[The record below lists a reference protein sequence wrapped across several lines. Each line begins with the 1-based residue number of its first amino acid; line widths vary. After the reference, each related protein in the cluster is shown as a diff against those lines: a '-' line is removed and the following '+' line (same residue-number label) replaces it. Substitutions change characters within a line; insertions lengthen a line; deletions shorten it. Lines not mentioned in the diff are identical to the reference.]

1 MFKIADVIKLLT
13 RIFVKQNK
21 RFPKGLESVDIRITA
36 KEIFDVGKSQ
46 GYKGGISENQLK
58 HFLAWKKQAKPIE
71 TTVKKG
77 EVFDLTGKKIDTSK
91 PILGGKNVELTHNE
105 KIDWLVKNVSPTAE
119 QTIPPKATL
128 EAMLKDGREDLID
141 HFFEMHTKKLS
152 GKPQINIDTSDLK
165 HPELV
170 KKMMMDEKLKPT
182 LVKTEAQIKTKLEGL
197 NKKTIERIRRRRYE
211 AALKAEREKMAKD
224 SEYIPEILDP
234 DDFAYGG
241 LAGMLGEP
249 TYADGG
255 RVPLGAGKFVLD
267 AARRKF
273 LQMMGA
279 GAAGVGVAK
288 SGLFGL
294 LKGGGKKQV
303 VESLT
308 QIPIEQVGVGY
319 MPPWFKPL
327 VNKVIKEG
335 DDVTKKFATKEREI
349 VHTKKLDDFEEVTVH
364 QNLDEGTIEVSY
376 KTPDSMA
383 EAGVD
388 FKYTAPQKMVT
399 KKGPVKTEPK
409 FEAVESYPESHAIG
423 PDDAKITFE
432 GENVVGMVDYLFSD
446 TSKLKQYATGKK
458 LTKLE
463 QEVAKKKIDKV
474 TKINNDPS
482 AQSDLLPDYDPYAS
496 GGRVPLGE
504 GGIGDTEIAADIDK
518 SLNQLMEDF
527 KLYKD
532 YGGRGN
538 LKDYINKYRALR
550 FLHKEGGRVPMFA
563 GGSAWKKFIEMLFI
577 KSSNQIRRGE
587 GIFKGL
593 TEKQRIVQHDNLT
606 KLSEK
611 FRKTGKFDK
620 GANQYF
626 GIDAEEAFA
635 KVEAQVKKP
644 HGFIKKGDPITSEN
658 FGASQFAPSNERAM
672 IKQKYPGITD
682 DLLNK
687 ILIDDNPQRKAEVL
701 ATLDQYF
708 ELGKRGKSMEE
719 ASEIVKQGIKHRTK
733 QSTGGLAGMLG
744 E

>member
-170 KKMMMDEKLKPT
+170 KKMMMDEKLKPI
-182 LVKTEAQIKTKLEGL
+182 LVKTEAQIKTKLEGM
-197 NKKTIERIRRRRYE
+197 NKKTVERIRRRRYE

-241 LAGMLGEP
+241 IAGMLGEP

-255 RVPLGAGKFVLD
+255 RTGFAGGKLAFD
-267 AARRKF
+267 AARRAF
-273 LQMMGA
+273 LKMVGA
-279 GAAGVGVAK
+279 GAAGVGVVK

-294 LKGGGKKQV
+294 LKGSKPAAGVAEATSAIVRDADGIPNYVYDLIKVVQNKGKK
-303 VESLT
+303 EI
-308 QIPIEQVGVGY
+308 IPGFKRSDLGTKHSYKGV
-319 MPPWFKPL
+319 
-327 VNKVIKEG
+327 
-335 DDVTKKFATKEREI
+335 
-349 VHTKKLDDFEEVTVH
+349 EVTEEAGGNIIIKKGKEIPSTHPDHPSYKEVEMEI
-364 QNLDEGTIEVSY
+364 QKGGTSVKDEGLETAKIVKEPDEIIEA
-376 KTPDSMA
+376 TARPDMD
-383 EAGVD
+383 GKMKDVD
-388 FKYTAPQKMVT
+388 F
-399 KKGPVKTEPK
+399 
-409 FEAVESYPESHAIG
+409 FI
-423 PDDAKITFE
+423 DDA
-432 GENVVGMVDYLFSD
+432 DHLD
-446 TSKLKQYATGKK
+446 L
-458 LTKLE
+458 
-463 QEVAKKKIDKV
+463 KKIADEAIIK
-474 TKINNDPS
+474 K
-482 AQSDLLPDYDPYAS
+482 AS

-532 YGGRGN
+532 YGG
-538 LKDYINKYRALR
+538 
-550 FLHKEGGRVPMFA
+550 
-563 GGSAWKKFIEMLFI
+563 KKI
-577 KSSNQIRRGE
+577 
-587 GIFKGL
+587 
-593 TEKQRIVQHDNLT
+593 
-606 KLSEK
+606 
-611 FRKTGKFDK
+611 
-620 GANQYF
+620 
-626 GIDAEEAFA
+626 
-635 KVEAQVKKP
+635 
-644 HGFIKKGDPITSEN
+644 
-658 FGASQFAPSNERAM
+658 
-672 IKQKYPGITD
+672 
-682 DLLNK
+682 
-687 ILIDDNPQRKAEVL
+687 
-701 ATLDQYF
+701 
-708 ELGKRGKSMEE
+708 
-719 ASEIVKQGIKHRTK
+719 
-733 QSTGGLAGMLG
+733 
-744 E
+744 